1 MVDPSFSF
9 KKAGILIT
17 EEVVLDVSTGKF
29 NKFEPMTLMLKQSGQ
44 NFTEKTIMDEKLA
57 GLQNDHREYQNGLPV
72 AIIGSKKY
80 GQSSNSLRDFAQ
92 RLNFY
97 EEGDA
102 SVVELNERILE
113 NYIVIREN
121 MITPI
126 GIS

>member
-57 GLQNDHREYQNGLPV
+57 GL
-72 AIIGSKKY
+72 
-80 GQSSNSLRDFAQ
+80 
-92 RLNFY
+92 
-97 EEGDA
+97 
-102 SVVELNERILE
+102 
-113 NYIVIREN
+113 
-121 MITPI
+121 
-126 GIS
+126 